1 MVRKGIASLLGSST
15 AMVPVLLALSAP
27 SASAASLVVG
37 ASGPETRDIFD
48 TQSYDDMK
56 VGEAGGSGAIN
67 VTGPDAALTIIH
79 GSEVGKDG
87 VGSIVVT
94 DGATFS
100 TYEGSLYMAN
110 QGTLTIQGANSL
122 FEIGTRT
129 TSVPADYVSS
139 AGWLFTYGGDVN
151 VSDGATL
158 RADGVYV
165 GGNTTNLAT
174 MTITG
179 KDTTLD
185 AQLVIM
191 VGGDG
196 NGPPSNDGNGL
207 LTIADGATA
216 RASVI
221 AAGVDAGSTGTIMIT
236 GAGSSLSSFYNNS
249 TFVGKIYAGID
260 GDGTI
265 VVQDGGS
272 LNSPFE
278 VRVGWGTGNGKLII
292 GGEGAAA
299 AAGTVNSAG
308 GVVFG
313 TSTGSAQLVFNHT
326 DLDYVFGSSISGNG
340 SVQVR
345 AGATTLSGTGTYT
358 GGTVVSGGKLTVTGS
373 LSGSGNEV
381 TLSGGELYNS
391 GSIAGTQ
398 HGVQFNTPGNV
409 FTTSGHVAGGTAA
422 VFFDD
427 GGNRLNI
434 LPGATFGGLV
444 DYNHTINNTTGF
456 GAGSYRIAAANY
468 RDADNA
474 IALDNASQ
482 TVILDHADT
491 ASGYINVVAV
501 PGASQA
507 ARQYTSSVSDVVG
520 SILALDVARPD
531 QVNVGGSTISAL
543 QYGEDKRE
551 TKEAKALRELGGG
564 LATDGYGNLFWARA
578 FGGLRYQPSRDGDI
592 SSHTS
597 HYGVISG
604 VDHQFENYRLGFFGG
619 GGGVRSVASGSA
631 SIMDG
636 TTGFLGL
643 YGAMRTGDLQ
653 WNASLTG
660 GAIDNSASRSINNGA
675 ETASGDFMGWYVSPE
690 VSVSRGYQIAPEWEL
705 TPSFKARY
713 TGAFY
718 NGYDESGSSQNV
730 SYDARQS
737 HALDGRLQVELKR
750 KLTLPSGLPAAVIA
764 TASVSDTQYL
774 GSGTT
779 HASLNNNEFSVSS
792 STDKNVAGASLGL
805 GFDAMLSERASVYGS
820 VDGTLYTDES
830 KAMSGRLGLRLAF

>member
-15 AMVPVLLALSAP
+15 AMVPVLLALSVP

-37 ASGPETRDIFD
+37 ASGPETRDIVD
-48 TQSYDDMK
+48 GQSYDHMK
-56 VGEAGGSGAIN
+56 VGQTGNSGVVN
-67 VTGPDAALTIIH
+67 VTGPDGALTISH
-79 GSEVGKDG
+79 GVDVGRDG
-87 VGSIVVT
+87 PGSLSVT
-94 DGATFS
+94 GGATFS
-100 TYEGSLYMAN
+100 TYEGSLFLGN
-110 QGTLTIQGANSL
+110 DGTLTVQGANTL
-122 FEIGTRT
+122 FEIATRT
-129 TSVPADYVSS
+129 TSVPADYVDS

-165 GGNTTNLAT
+165 GGNTTDLAT
-174 MTITG
+174 MTVTG

-216 RASVI
+216 RAAVI
-221 AAGVDAGSTGTIMIT
+221 AAGVDTGSTGTILVT
-236 GAGSSLSSFYNNS
+236 GAGSNLSSFYHNA

-265 VVQDGGS
+265 IVQDGGS

-278 VRVGWGTGNGKLII
+278 VRVGWGDGNGKLII
-292 GGEGAAA
+292 GGDGAAA
-299 AAGTVNSAG
+299 AAGTVNSTG

-313 TSTGSAQLVFNHT
+313 TGSGSGQVVFNHT
-326 DLDYVFGSSISGNG
+326 SLDYVFGSSISGHG

-345 AGATTLSGTGTYT
+345 AGTTTLSGTGTYT
-358 GGTVVSGGKLTVTGS
+358 GGTVVSGGKLIVTGS

-381 TLSGGELYNS
+381 TLSGGELVNS
-391 GSIAGTQ
+391 GSITGTNY
-398 HGVQFNTPGNV
+398 GVQFNTRGNV
-409 FTTSGHVAGGTAA
+409 FTTSGHVAGGVDA

-434 LPGATFGGLV
+434 QPGATFGGRV
-444 DYNHTINNTTGF
+444 DYNNTEGNTTGF

-468 RDADNA
+468 RDARNT
-474 IALDNASQ
+474 IALNNASQ
-482 TVILDHADT
+482 TVVLEHPDS
-491 ASGYINVVAV
+491 SGYINVVAV

-507 ARQYTSSVSDVVG
+507 ASQYTSSVSDVVG

-543 QYGEDKRE
+543 QYGEEKRE
-551 TKEAKALRELGGG
+551 TKEGKALRELGGG

-578 FGGLRYQPSRDGDI
+578 FGGLRYQPMHDGDV

-619 GGGVRSVASGSA
+619 GGGVRSVASGSL
-631 SIMDG
+631 STMDG

-653 WNASLTG
+653 WNASLTA

-690 VSVSRGYQIAPEWEL
+690 VSVSRGYRIAPEWEL

-718 NGYDESGSSQNV
+718 EAYDESGSSQNI
-730 SYDARQS
+730 SYDSRQS

-750 KLTLPSGLPAAVIA
+750 KVTLPSGLPAALIA